1 MPLPADEGEASVMAA
16 ATSREHSGS
25 SVARARR
32 APLAKLLLVAYEVL
46 RACGKWSQVFV
57 SNRKGLQEA

>member
-16 ATSREHSGS
+16 ATSMEHRGS

-32 APLAKLLLVAYEVL
+32 APLTTLLLVA
-46 RACGKWSQVFV
+46 
-57 SNRKGLQEA
+57 

>member
-16 ATSREHSGS
+16 ATSMEHRGS

-32 APLAKLLLVAYEVL
+32 APLATLLLVA
-46 RACGKWSQVFV
+46 
-57 SNRKGLQEA
+57 